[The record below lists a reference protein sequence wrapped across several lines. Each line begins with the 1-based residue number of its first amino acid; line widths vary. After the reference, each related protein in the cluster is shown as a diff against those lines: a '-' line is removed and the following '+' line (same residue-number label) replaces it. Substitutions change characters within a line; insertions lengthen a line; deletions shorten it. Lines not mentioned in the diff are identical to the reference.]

1 MEQEDKDQDV
11 LAIWQTCV
19 EMANGVSQRRDTMN
33 NLFVTLNIAV
43 IAAVSWMWDVK
54 TVFLCVA
61 GLVICVVWLLYINN
75 FKRLNAAK
83 FRVIY
88 DLEERLG
95 VTPFKDEWDILKK
108 TKRYLEGTKLERIL
122 PIAFALGYAV
132 VFVIL
137 ICKNRRFI
145 CTIYL
150 SVTRGHTPTSM
161 IG

>member
-1 MEQEDKDQDV
+1 MEQEDKNQDV

-75 FKRLNAAK
+75 FKLLNAAK

-137 ICKNRRFI
+137 ICTK
-145 CTIYL
+145 
-150 SVTRGHTPTSM
+150 
-161 IG
+161 

>member
-1 MEQEDKDQDV
+1 MEQEDKKQDV

-75 FKRLNAAK
+75 FKRLNTAK

-88 DLEERLG
+88 DLEDRLG

-137 ICKNRRFI
+137 ICTK
-145 CTIYL
+145 
-150 SVTRGHTPTSM
+150 
-161 IG
+161 

>member
-1 MEQEDKDQDV
+1 MEQEDKKQDV

-19 EMANGVSQRRDTMN
+19 EMATGVSQRRDTMN

-75 FKRLNAAK
+75 FKRLNTAK

-137 ICKNRRFI
+137 ICTK
-145 CTIYL
+145 
-150 SVTRGHTPTSM
+150 
-161 IG
+161 

>member
-95 VTPFKDEWDILKK
+95 VAPFKDEWDILKK

-137 ICKNRRFI
+137 ICTK
-145 CTIYL
+145 
-150 SVTRGHTPTSM
+150 
-161 IG
+161 

>member
-1 MEQEDKDQDV
+1 MEQEDKKQDV

-54 TVFLCVA
+54 TVFLCAA

-75 FKRLNAAK
+75 FKRLNTAK

-137 ICKNRRFI
+137 ICTKYDYFLLG
-145 CTIYL
+145 TL
-150 SVTRGHTPTSM
+150 
-161 IG
+161 

>member
-1 MEQEDKDQDV
+1 MEKEDKERNV

-54 TVFLCVA
+54 TVFLCAA
-61 GLVICVVWLLYINN
+61 GLIICVVWLLYINN

-95 VTPFKDEWDILKK
+95 VTPFKDEWDILKEMK
-108 TKRYLEGTKLERIL
+108 CYLEGTKLERIL
-122 PIAFALGYAV
+122 PIAFALGYVV

-137 ICKNRRFI
+137 IRTK
-145 CTIYL
+145 
-150 SVTRGHTPTSM
+150 
-161 IG
+161 

>member
-1 MEQEDKDQDV
+1 MEQEDKKQDV

-75 FKRLNAAK
+75 FKRLNTAK

-108 TKRYLEGTKLERIL
+108 TKRYLEGTKLLRIL

-137 ICKNRRFI
+137 ICTK
-145 CTIYL
+145 
-150 SVTRGHTPTSM
+150 
-161 IG
+161 

>member
-1 MEQEDKDQDV
+1 MEQEDKKQDV
-11 LAIWQTCV
+11 IAIWQTCV

-75 FKRLNAAK
+75 FKRLNTAK

-137 ICKNRRFI
+137 ICTK
-145 CTIYL
+145 
-150 SVTRGHTPTSM
+150 
-161 IG
+161 

>member
-1 MEQEDKDQDV
+1 MKQEDKKQDV

-75 FKRLNAAK
+75 FKRLNTAK

-137 ICKNRRFI
+137 ICTK
-145 CTIYL
+145 
-150 SVTRGHTPTSM
+150 
-161 IG
+161 

>member
-95 VTPFKDEWDILKK
+95 VTQFKDEWDILKK

-137 ICKNRRFI
+137 ICTK
-145 CTIYL
+145 
-150 SVTRGHTPTSM
+150 
-161 IG
+161 

>member
-137 ICKNRRFI
+137 ICTK
-145 CTIYL
+145 
-150 SVTRGHTPTSM
+150 
-161 IG
+161 

>member
-1 MEQEDKDQDV
+1 MEQEDKKQDV
-11 LAIWQTCV
+11 LVIWQTCV

-75 FKRLNAAK
+75 FKRLNTAK

-137 ICKNRRFI
+137 ICTK
-145 CTIYL
+145 
-150 SVTRGHTPTSM
+150 
-161 IG
+161 

>member
-1 MEQEDKDQDV
+1 MEQEDKKQDV

-75 FKRLNAAK
+75 FKRLNTAK

-108 TKRYLEGTKLERIL
+108 TKCYLEGTKLERIL

-137 ICKNRRFI
+137 ICTK
-145 CTIYL
+145 
-150 SVTRGHTPTSM
+150 
-161 IG
+161 

>member
-1 MEQEDKDQDV
+1 MEQEDKKQDV

-54 TVFLCVA
+54 TVFLCAA

-75 FKRLNAAK
+75 FKRLNTAK

-137 ICKNRRFI
+137 I
-145 CTIYL
+145 
-150 SVTRGHTPTSM
+150 
-161 IG
+161 

>member
-75 FKRLNAAK
+75 FKRLNADK

-137 ICKNRRFI
+137 ICTK
-145 CTIYL
+145 
-150 SVTRGHTPTSM
+150 
-161 IG
+161 

>member
-1 MEQEDKDQDV
+1 MEQEDKKQYV

-75 FKRLNAAK
+75 FKRLNTAK

-137 ICKNRRFI
+137 ICTK
-145 CTIYL
+145 
-150 SVTRGHTPTSM
+150 
-161 IG
+161 

>member
-1 MEQEDKDQDV
+1 MELEDKKQDV

-19 EMANGVSQRRDTMN
+19 EMASGVSQRRDTMN
-33 NLFVTLNIAV
+33 NLFVMLNIAV

-75 FKRLNAAK
+75 FKRLNTAK

-137 ICKNRRFI
+137 ICTK
-145 CTIYL
+145 
-150 SVTRGHTPTSM
+150 
-161 IG
+161 

>member
-108 TKRYLEGTKLERIL
+108 RSATLRAQSWSEFYQLLL
-122 PIAFALGYAV
+122 PWDMQSY
-132 VFVIL
+132 
-137 ICKNRRFI
+137 
-145 CTIYL
+145 
-150 SVTRGHTPTSM
+150 S
-161 IG
+161 

>member
-1 MEQEDKDQDV
+1 MEQEDKKKDV

-19 EMANGVSQRRDTMN
+19 EVANGVSQRRDTMN

-54 TVFLCVA
+54 TVFLCAA

-75 FKRLNAAK
+75 FKRLNTAK

-137 ICKNRRFI
+137 ICTK
-145 CTIYL
+145 
-150 SVTRGHTPTSM
+150 
-161 IG
+161 

>member
-75 FKRLNAAK
+75 FKQLNAAK

-137 ICKNRRFI
+137 ICTK
-145 CTIYL
+145 
-150 SVTRGHTPTSM
+150 
-161 IG
+161 

>member
-61 GLVICVVWLLYINN
+61 GLVICVVWLLYISN

-137 ICKNRRFI
+137 ICTK
-145 CTIYL
+145 
-150 SVTRGHTPTSM
+150 
-161 IG
+161 

>member
-1 MEQEDKDQDV
+1 MEQEDKKQDV
-11 LAIWQTCV
+11 LTIWQTCV

-43 IAAVSWMWDVK
+43 IAAVSWMWGVK

-75 FKRLNAAK
+75 FKRLNTAK

-108 TKRYLEGTKLERIL
+108 TKHYLEGTKLERIL

-137 ICKNRRFI
+137 ICTK
-145 CTIYL
+145 
-150 SVTRGHTPTSM
+150 
-161 IG
+161 

>member
-1 MEQEDKDQDV
+1 MEQEDKKQDV

-75 FKRLNAAK
+75 FKRLNTAK

-108 TKRYLEGTKLERIL
+108 TKRYLDGTKLERIL

-137 ICKNRRFI
+137 ICTK
-145 CTIYL
+145 
-150 SVTRGHTPTSM
+150 
-161 IG
+161 

>member
-1 MEQEDKDQDV
+1 MEQEDKKQDV

-75 FKRLNAAK
+75 FKRLNTAK

-95 VTPFKDEWDILKK
+95 VTPFKDEWDVLKK

-137 ICKNRRFI
+137 ICTK
-145 CTIYL
+145 
-150 SVTRGHTPTSM
+150 
-161 IG
+161 

>member
-1 MEQEDKDQDV
+1 MEQEDKDQDA

-83 FRVIY
+83 FRAIY

-137 ICKNRRFI
+137 ICTK
-145 CTIYL
+145 
-150 SVTRGHTPTSM
+150 
-161 IG
+161 

>member
-1 MEQEDKDQDV
+1 MKQEDKDQDV

-137 ICKNRRFI
+137 ICTK
-145 CTIYL
+145 
-150 SVTRGHTPTSM
+150 
-161 IG
+161 

>member
-54 TVFLCVA
+54 TVFLCVT

-137 ICKNRRFI
+137 ICTK
-145 CTIYL
+145 
-150 SVTRGHTPTSM
+150 
-161 IG
+161 

>member
-1 MEQEDKDQDV
+1 MEQEDKKQDV

-75 FKRLNAAK
+75 FKRLNTAK

-95 VTPFKDEWDILKK
+95 ATPFKDEWDILKK

-137 ICKNRRFI
+137 ICTK
-145 CTIYL
+145 
-150 SVTRGHTPTSM
+150 
-161 IG
+161 

>member
-1 MEQEDKDQDV
+1 MEQEDKKQDV

-75 FKRLNAAK
+75 FKRLNTAK

-137 ICKNRRFI
+137 IYTK
-145 CTIYL
+145 
-150 SVTRGHTPTSM
+150 
-161 IG
+161 

>member
-88 DLEERLG
+88 DLEEQLG

-137 ICKNRRFI
+137 ICTK
-145 CTIYL
+145 
-150 SVTRGHTPTSM
+150 
-161 IG
+161 

>member
-1 MEQEDKDQDV
+1 MEQEDKKQDV

-54 TVFLCVA
+54 TVFLCAA

-75 FKRLNAAK
+75 FQRLNTAK

-137 ICKNRRFI
+137 ICIK
-145 CTIYL
+145 
-150 SVTRGHTPTSM
+150 
-161 IG
+161 

>member
-1 MEQEDKDQDV
+1 MEQEDKKQDV
-11 LAIWQTCV
+11 LVIWQTCV

-75 FKRLNAAK
+75 FKRLNTAK
-83 FRVIY
+83 FQVIY

-137 ICKNRRFI
+137 ICTK
-145 CTIYL
+145 
-150 SVTRGHTPTSM
+150 
-161 IG
+161 

>member
-1 MEQEDKDQDV
+1 MEQEDKKQDV

-75 FKRLNAAK
+75 FKRLNTAK

-122 PIAFALGYAV
+122 PIAFAVGYAV

-137 ICKNRRFI
+137 ICTK
-145 CTIYL
+145 
-150 SVTRGHTPTSM
+150 
-161 IG
+161 

>member
-1 MEQEDKDQDV
+1 MEQEDKDQDI

-137 ICKNRRFI
+137 ICTK
-145 CTIYL
+145 
-150 SVTRGHTPTSM
+150 
-161 IG
+161 

>member
-1 MEQEDKDQDV
+1 MEQEDKEQDV

-137 ICKNRRFI
+137 ICTK
-145 CTIYL
+145 
-150 SVTRGHTPTSM
+150 
-161 IG
+161 

>member
-1 MEQEDKDQDV
+1 MEHEDKKQDV

-75 FKRLNAAK
+75 FKRLNTAK

-95 VTPFKDEWDILKK
+95 VTPFKDEWVILKK

-137 ICKNRRFI
+137 ICTK
-145 CTIYL
+145 
-150 SVTRGHTPTSM
+150 
-161 IG
+161 

>member
-1 MEQEDKDQDV
+1 MEQEDKKQDV

-61 GLVICVVWLLYINN
+61 GMVICVVWLLYINN
-75 FKRLNAAK
+75 FKRLNTAK

-137 ICKNRRFI
+137 ICTK
-145 CTIYL
+145 
-150 SVTRGHTPTSM
+150 
-161 IG
+161 